1 MDLPIGEIVH
11 FTSGRIR
18 IRIPEKKNDQ
28 GFFKSLEKSLKKI
41 PEIKTI
47 RSNPITASL
56 LVEGDFSDAR
66 QFTDF
71 LESKKLF
78 QLDVPKAD
86 GPPLRQKV
94 YQSFAISNRF
104 VKDQSRGE
112 FDLPILIFLM
122 LVGTGIYQLM
132 RSEVKLPPWYTAFWY
147 ALGIFT
153 KSLMDIDTID
163 DDGGE

>member
-1 MDLPIGEIVH
+1 MGLPIGKIVH

-18 IRIPEKKNDQ
+18 IRMPEKKNDQ
-28 GFFKSLEKSLKKI
+28 GFFESLEKSLKKI
-41 PEIKTI
+41 PEMKTI

-56 LVEGDFSDAR
+56 LVEGDFTDAR
-66 QFTDF
+66 QVTDL

-78 QLDVPKAD
+78 QLDIPKAD
-86 GPPLRQKV
+86 GTPLRQKV
-94 YQSFAISNRF
+94 YQAFTASNKFAKER
-104 VKDQSRGE
+104 SRGE
-112 FDLPILIFLM
+112 LDLPILIFLM

-153 KSLMDIDTID
+153 KSLMDIDAID
-163 DDGGE
+163 DNGGE